1 MLLAALRVELAKL
14 VRQRFA
20 LVSLGV
26 LAVLV
31 GLFVWGTWQAPL
43 SADLPGTAGGEF
55 IVAGKIKTGPLLS
68 YMLLRIPVAL
78 NLLIP
83 LLIATVTGGLL
94 AGERHLGTL
103 RTLMVRP
110 LSRSQ
115 LLAAKLLAAGLYA
128 TGLTAFLGLFS
139 LLLGYL
145 VFGGGDLLPLGDT
158 LQLVILPENTA
169 LARLALAYGLSAVA
183 MISIA
188 SLGMFFSSLCDNP
201 LTAAGLTVA
210 FLLVCGTLQVLP
222 WFHSWQPHLLT
233 SHLSVGGKVFAGQ
246 IPWGEVGR
254 SLGYLVGYSLLAGL
268 LAGVIFRRRDILC

>member
-1 MLLAALRVELAKL
+1 MLLTALRVELAKL
-14 VRQRFA
+14 IRQRLA

-31 GLFVWGTWQAPL
+31 GLFAWGTWKTPL
-43 SADLPGTAGGEF
+43 SGILPGTAGGEF

-110 LSRSQ
+110 LSRAQ
-115 LLAAKLLAAGLYA
+115 LLTAKLLAAWLYA
-128 TGLTAFLGLFS
+128 AGLTGFLGLFS

-145 VFGGGDLLPLGDT
+145 VFGSGDLLRLGDSS
-158 LQLVILPENTA
+158 QLAILPQGTA

-183 MISIA
+183 MIAVA

-210 FLLVCGTLQVLP
+210 FLLISGALQVLP
-222 WFHSWQPHLLT
+222 WFHSWQPYLLT
-233 SHLSVGGKVFAGQ
+233 SHLSVGGGVFAGQ
-246 IPWGEVGR
+246 IPWGEVGQ
-254 SLGYLVGYSLLAGL
+254 SLGYLVGYAVVAGL
-268 LAGVIFRRRDILC
+268 LAGLIFRRRDILC